1 MLGPTHIS
9 RSTNLAICFITE
21 CLLLLSH
28 STDKKSPLYPWLEW
42 NEHHR
47 IKILD
52 FSELLNANINQHYS
66 DRIETIKA
74 LIINN
79 IKLLALTGNRKHLQV
94 FLQTHPPILKFYL
107 NNLGSIKSVAKDY
120 EIYNMSL
127 QLDLNLG
134 FTNPIYNDCLN
145 FCHELQQSM
154 TEEQALRRIENGS
167 IPPNLMDQPLLF
179 MICEQKEFHRLSNAL
194 VQRQASQED
203 EQHLAKKM
211 LRKLNLTSKLR

>member
-1 MLGPTHIS
+1 MLGPIRIS
-9 RSTNLAICFITE
+9 RSTNLVVCFISD
-21 CLLLLSH
+21 CQLLLCH
-28 STDKKSPLYPWLEW
+28 STDINSPLYPWLEC

-47 IKILD
+47 IKILE
-52 FSELLNANINQHYS
+52 FSELLNAHINQNYS
-66 DRIETIKA
+66 DRIATIKA

-79 IKLLALTGNRKHLQV
+79 IKLLALTGERKHIQE

-107 NNLGSIKSVAKDY
+107 NNLGSIQSVAKDY

-127 QLDLNLG
+127 QFDLNLS

-167 IPPNLMDQPLLF
+167 IPPNLDQNLLF
-179 MICEQKEFHRLSNAL
+179 MICQKKEFHRLSNEL
-194 VQRQASQED
+194 EQRHQNQQED
-203 EQHLAKKM
+203 QRLAKKV
-211 LRKLNLTSKLR
+211 LRKLYLKPKPK